1 MTEKEQAL
9 LIDFGS
15 TYTKLTA
22 VDLGRAEVIGTAK
35 APTTVQE
42 DIMIGLENAMRR
54 LKEDYGVD
62 PGRCGR
68 RIACSSAAG
77 GLKMVAVGLV
87 PDLTAEAAK
96 RAALGAGARVLSVL
110 SYELTREEIERME
123 ALKPDIVLLAG
134 GTDGGNR
141 DVILANAGRLA
152 QSSLN
157 VPMVVAGNKNAADA
171 VKDVLIEAGKDVRIT
186 GNVMPELGKL
196 NVEPARVTIRSVF
209 MERIVAAKGLKRAE
223 NFVEGVVMPT
233 PAAVLAAAELIAK
246 GVPGEPGLGELMI
259 IDIGGATTDVHSV
272 ATGDPTKPG
281 VTPKGLPEPYAK
293 RTVEGDLGM
302 RYSALSLVEA
312 AGVERVAKGIGQA
325 GQAGL
330 GGRKGLEDLE
340 GREGLDEERIRSIAQ
355 DLNRHTDKVPVTEE
369 EYQIDTG
376 LGYVATEMAVER
388 HVGYLET
395 VYTPFGASYLQYG
408 KDLTKLECVIGTG
421 GVVIYGRNPRLV
433 LQGALFDQAKPDLL
447 KPITPK
453 FFLDAKYI
461 LSAVGLLAEIAPA
474 TALRVMKR
482 YLAEI

>member
-1 MTEKEQAL
+1 MIAKEQAL

-22 VDLGRAEVIGTAK
+22 VDLDRAEVIGTAK

-42 DIMIGLENAMRR
+42 DIMIGLENAMRQ

-96 RAALGAGARVLSVL
+96 RAALGAGARVLSVF
-110 SYELTREEIERME
+110 SYELTGEEIERIG

-141 DVILANAGRLA
+141 DVILANANRLA
-152 QSSLN
+152 QSSLA
-157 VPMVVAGNKNAADA
+157 VPIVVAGNKNAAEA
-171 VKDVLIEAGKDVRIT
+171 VRDVLTASGKDVRVT

-223 NFVEGVVMPT
+223 SFVEGVVMPT

-246 GVPGEPGLGELMI
+246 GTSGEPGLGELMI

-302 RYSALSLVEA
+302 RYSAVSLVEA
-312 AGVERVAKGIGQA
+312 AGAERVARSIGL
-325 GQAGL
+325 AGL
-330 GGRKGLEDLE
+330 
-340 GREGLDEERIRSIAQ
+340 EGLDAGRIQSIAR
-355 DLNRHTDKVPVTEE
+355 DLNQHTDKVPTTEE
-369 EYQIDTG
+369 EFAIDTG

-395 VYTPFGASYLQYG
+395 VYTPFGVSYLQYG
-408 KDLTKLECVIGTG
+408 KDLTKLECMIGTG
-421 GVVIYGRNPRLV
+421 GVVIYGRNPRQV
-433 LQGALFDQAKPDLL
+433 LQGALFDPAKPNLL
-447 KPITPK
+447 KPTTPK
-453 FFLDAKYI
+453 FFLDTKYI

-474 TALRVMKR
+474 AALHMMKR